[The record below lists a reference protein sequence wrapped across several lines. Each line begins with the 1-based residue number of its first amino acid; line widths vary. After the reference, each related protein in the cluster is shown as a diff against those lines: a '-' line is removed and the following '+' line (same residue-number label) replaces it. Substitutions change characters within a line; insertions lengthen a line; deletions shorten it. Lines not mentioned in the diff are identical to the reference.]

1 MVLPRELHLSRSPPS
16 CPPFPEKSWTESFP
30 PWPGPELPPRRLE
43 HDGLIDPGRLPPT
56 RSSILRS
63 SDASSRSRLGLRA
76 EASHPFTRRGVAPP
90 CQGKNL
96 RCVLPR
102 AFSVCLSA
110 PLDRARKMLLA
121 DFCNRLTTRAPVD
134 RVIPERGACAS
145 PTAAT
150 TRAGARRQL
159 RRQPAFR
166 RPGPR

>member
-1 MVLPRELHLSRSPPS
+1 
-16 CPPFPEKSWTESFP
+16 
-30 PWPGPELPPRRLE
+30 
-43 HDGLIDPGRLPPT
+43 
-56 RSSILRS
+56 
-63 SDASSRSRLGLRA
+63 
-76 EASHPFTRRGVAPP
+76 
-90 CQGKNL
+90 
-96 RCVLPR
+96 VLPR

-110 PLDRARKMLLA
+110 PLDRVRKMLLA

-134 RVIPERGACAS
+134 RVIPERVAFAS